1 MRFSFL
7 VLASLLALP
16 ACAPKSNLH
25 RFSQAQLSAITM
37 REVDAELTAAYRAAV
52 DAVFDL
58 GFTISSSDSE
68 GGVLTASRKIDR
80 TAERI
85 WVYPYINDTEY
96 AVSVL
101 FREID
106 GSRTSIRVSL
116 SINGEAQVDEKWISE
131 FWRLMRRQVLMNEP
145 DAALDAD
152 APSSVA
158 ASN

>member
-1 MRFSFL
+1 MRFLFL
-7 VLASLLALP
+7 VLASLLTLP

-37 REVDAELTAAYRAAV
+37 REVDADLTAAYRAAV

-80 TAERI
+80 TTERI

-96 AVSVL
+96 AVSIL
-101 FREID
+101 FREVD
-106 GSRTSIRVSL
+106 PRRTSIRVSL
-116 SINGEAQVDEKWISE
+116 SINGEAQVDQEWIGE
-131 FWRLMRRQVLMNEP
+131 FWRLMRRQVLMKEP
-145 DAALDAD
+145 E
-152 APSSVA
+152 SVIESEREA
-158 ASN
+158 EE